1 MAIEK
6 KLIHF
11 NRYEDFKQRLNN
23 NEILDTSIVF
33 IKDTN
38 KIYTH
43 GAEYQFV
50 EWSYIDAPTGYTSY
64 LLADRSV
71 WRDSNNEII
80 FVKDGISE

>member
-11 NRYEDFKQRLNN
+11 NRGEDFKQKLSN
-23 NEILDTSIVF
+23 NEILNTSIVF

-50 EWSYIDAPTGYTSY
+50 E
-64 LLADRSV
+64 
-71 WRDSNNEII
+71 
-80 FVKDGISE
+80 